1 MERTGDNG
9 YGIIMAI
16 TGFNQTTSHLPGM
29 APSLP
34 MSGAG
39 KYAEA

>member
-1 MERTGDNG
+1 MERTGDIG
-9 YGIIMAI
+9 YGIIMASA
-16 TGFNQTTSHLPGM
+16 GFRQSTSHLPGM
-29 APSLP
+29 APSLL